1 MRFRWWL
8 AGVALAGVACIDLS
22 TDPDEVVAIE
32 FLEPA
37 WPSVVAGDTLRDA
50 QGQVTPL
57 QALLFDASGDMVSG
71 IPVTFL
77 ARDELVRVTDAG
89 LVIGVDTADGQSEL
103 VASAP
108 GLQSNVRRLEVVP
121 SPDSID
127 AGQPVD
133 TLRWVVPDVP
143 STNTSPNLSARVL
156 HFGDPDTTGV
166 RAWIVHYRLEFNGQ
180 VVPPGDTSLVF
191 LVGATGRPQSADT
204 TDANGGVALRV
215 RVRPGPGLGAL
226 DSAVV
231 TVEAQYRGLPL
242 PGGPIRIVVPLV
254 PAGAGSRAGG
264 AGARL
269 HEAVS
274 HEGGR
279 RVRPW

>member
-1 MRFRWWL
+1 MRFRRWL
-8 AGVALAGVACIDLS
+8 AGAVLAGAACIDLS

-37 WPSVVAGDTLRDA
+37 WPSVVAGDTLRDD
-50 QGQVTPL
+50 QGQVAPL
-57 QALLFDASGDMVSG
+57 QALLFDASGDVVSG

-77 ARDELVRVTDAG
+77 ARDERVRITEAG
-89 LVIGVDTADGQSEL
+89 LLIGVDTADGPTEL
-103 VASAP
+103 LASAP

-121 SPDSID
+121 SPDSIS
-127 AGQPVD
+127 AGPAVD
-133 TLRWVVPDVP
+133 TLRWVLPDVP
-143 STNTSPNLSARVL
+143 ATNTSPDLSARVL
-156 HFGDPDTTGV
+156 HFGDDDTTGV
-166 RAWIVHYRLEFNGQ
+166 RAWIVRYRLEFGGQ
-180 VVPPGDTSLVF
+180 EVPPGDTSLVY
-191 LVGATGRPQSADT
+191 LVNASGRPQSADT
-204 TDANGGVALRV
+204 TDVNGSVALRV

-231 TVEAQYRGLPL
+231 TLEAQYRGVPI
-242 PGGPIRIVVPLV
+242 PGGPIRVVVPLV
-254 PAGAGSRAGG
+254 PAGVAFRAGG
-264 AGARL
+264 AGVRL